1 MIHGIAAISQK
12 QISSNAVIIKILSS
26 ATCHLQAVSVS
37 MQLLPSKALSS
48 IRTGYCALPEK
59 SLPQSR

>member
-26 ATCHLQAVSVS
+26 ATCHL
-37 MQLLPSKALSS
+37 
-48 IRTGYCALPEK
+48 
-59 SLPQSR
+59 